1 MQGYT
6 SKVQLINKIIEKL
19 LQVSDENGCEQICG
33 LLDQVYLTEDG
44 KVDENF
50 RHEYASIS
58 GKIRELNS
66 TGVGTSTVDTLVYNI
81 DYVYE
86 YAKSK
91 NKVYL
96 KNLFKLKD
104 HIGLEAG
111 RITLVQQM
119 QWEISHSRESVKSEM
134 AYTQSLAES
143 FSQEVR
149 RTKGI
154 LDKLQ
159 KTARENEQQ
168 IEKTK
173 KALED
178 LQKTSNDVVDKMES
192 VQKDSITILGIF
204 ASIVFAFTAG
214 MLFSSSVLENI
225 DKASPYR
232 LVGIVLLIG
241 AVITNL
247 IVLLLLYIDRI
258 RMVKQVKIV
267 YPRSIIIMNVFYI
280 IGFIADFV
288 VWLLI
293 EKIGLI

>member
-6 SKVQLINKIIEKL
+6 TKVQQINQIIEKL
-19 LQVSDENGCEQICG
+19 FQVSNEDDCEEICS
-33 LLDQVYLTEDG
+33 LFDQVYLTEDG
-44 KVDENF
+44 RVDENF

-66 TGVGTSTVDTLVYNI
+66 GNNGFSLDTLVYNI

-86 YAKSK
+86 YAQKK
-91 NKVYL
+91 DKAYI

-111 RITLVQQM
+111 RIALVQQM
-119 QWEISHSRESVKSEM
+119 QWAMENSRESVKSEL

-143 FSQEVR
+143 FDNEVR
-149 RTKGI
+149 RTKDI
-154 LDKLQ
+154 LDTVQ
-159 KTARENEQQ
+159 KSAVENDRQ

-173 KALED
+173 EALAN
-178 LQKTSNDVVDKMES
+178 LQKTSKAVVDKMES
-192 VQKDSITILGIF
+192 VQKESITILGIF

-232 LVGIVLLIG
+232 LVGVALLIG
-241 AVITNL
+241 IVITNL

-258 RMVKQVKIV
+258 RMVKQIKIT
-267 YPRSIIIMNVFYI
+267 YPRSIIVMNVLYI
-280 IGFIADFV
+280 TAFIADFV
-288 VWLLI
+288 AWLLI
-293 EKIGLI
+293 EKVKLI